1 MLKKI
6 ATDFHTFFVVVVQH
20 LPLEGSIYSVV
31 LTAVCQFKTMLVLRR
46 G

>member
-6 ATDFHTFFVVVVQH
+6 ATDFHTFFVVVQH